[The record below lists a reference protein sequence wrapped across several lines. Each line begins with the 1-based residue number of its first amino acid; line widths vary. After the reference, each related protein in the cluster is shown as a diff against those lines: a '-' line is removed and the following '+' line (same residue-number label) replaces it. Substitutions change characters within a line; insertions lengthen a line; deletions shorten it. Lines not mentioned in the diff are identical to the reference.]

1 MYFVYFVVQS
11 YELESTYNMSKITDQ
26 FIRKIPKT
34 DLHLHLDG
42 SLRLPTLIEMARAD
56 GVELPSCE
64 EAGLNEL
71 VFKKRYA
78 NLGEYLTGF
87 AFTVAVLQNPEH
99 LERAAYELVEDS
111 YNDGIRYIEVRFAP
125 QLHVT
130 HTTEI
135 AGIVKAVHRGLEKAK
150 KHLNASVPEHDMP
163 FEYGIILCAM
173 RRFNRPMSP
182 YYDRLLARAG
192 TTNLRYTY
200 ARASLALVKEA
211 VKLRDAGLPIVG
223 FDLAGEEA
231 GYPAIHHKAAF
242 QLAHSNFLRKTVH
255 AGEAYGPESI
265 FQAITECYA
274 NRIGHGTFLFSE
286 KAIKLK
292 AIKDKR
298 RYIEQLTE
306 YIANQR
312 ITIEVCPTSNLQTIP
327 ELDTLASH
335 PIQQMV
341 DNGLS
346 VSVSTDNRLV
356 SHTTICKELR
366 LCVDHLTLTDSQFRD
381 LVLAGFKRSF
391 FPGPYAEKRAY
402 VRRAINL
409 YDGLAKQYLD

>member
-1 MYFVYFVVQS
+1 
-11 YELESTYNMSKITDQ
+11 
-26 FIRKIPKT
+26 
-34 DLHLHLDG
+34 
-42 SLRLPTLIEMARAD
+42 
-56 GVELPSCE
+56 
-64 EAGLNEL
+64 
-71 VFKKRYA
+71 
-78 NLGEYLTGF
+78 
-87 AFTVAVLQNPEH
+87 
-99 LERAAYELVEDS
+99 
-111 YNDGIRYIEVRFAP
+111 
-125 QLHVT
+125 
-130 HTTEI
+130 
-135 AGIVKAVHRGLEKAK
+135 
-150 KHLNASVPEHDMP
+150 MP

-173 RRFNRPMSP
+173 RRFNRQMSP
-182 YYDRLLARAG
+182 YYDRLIGRAG
-192 TTNLRYTY
+192 TTNIRYTY
-200 ARASLALVKEA
+200 ARASLSLVKEA
-211 VKLRDAGLPIVG
+211 VKLRDEGLPIVG

-231 GYPAIHHKAAF
+231 GSPAIHHKAAF

-265 FQAITECYA
+265 FQAIAECYA

-286 KAIKLK
+286 EAIKLK
-292 AIKDKR
+292 AIKDKK

-327 ELDTLASH
+327 ELDTLANH

-356 SHTTICKELR
+356 SHTTVSRELK
-366 LCVDHLTLTDSQFRD
+366 LCIDHLTLTDSQFRD

-391 FPGPYAEKRAY
+391 FPGSYAEKRAY

-409 YDGLAKQYLD
+409 YDALAEQFLA

>member
-1 MYFVYFVVQS
+1 
-11 YELESTYNMSKITDQ
+11 MSKITEQ

-42 SLRLPTLIEMARAD
+42 SLRLSSLIEMAKSLN
-56 GVELPSCE
+56 VKLPSYE
-64 EAGLNEL
+64 EEGLNEL
-71 VFKKRYA
+71 VFKPKYA
-78 NLGEYLTGF
+78 NLGEYLAGF
-87 AFTVAVLQNPEH
+87 AYTVGVLQTLEN
-99 LERAAYELVEDS
+99 LERAAYELAEDA
-111 YNDGIRYIEVRFAP
+111 YEEGVRYIEVRFAP
-125 QLHVT
+125 QLHIT
-130 HTTEI
+130 HGTEI
-135 AGIVKAVHRGLEKAK
+135 GTIVRAVFQGLDKAK
-150 KHLNASVPEHDMP
+150 KHLNASVPESDMP

-173 RRFNRPMSP
+173 RRFNRHMSP
-182 YYDRLLARAG
+182 YYDRLISRAG
-192 TTNLRYTY
+192 KTGQRYIF
-200 ARASLALVKEA
+200 ARASLGLAKEA
-211 VKLRDAGLPIVG
+211 VKLRDEGLPVVG

-231 GYPAIHHKAAF
+231 GFPAVHHREAF
-242 QLAHSNFLRKTVH
+242 EYAYKHFLRKTVH

-286 KAIKLK
+286 EAIVLK
-292 AIKDKR
+292 SIKDKKE
-298 RYIEQLTE
+298 YIGQLIE

-327 ELDTLASH
+327 EFQTLNDH

-346 VSVSTDNRLV
+346 VSISTDNRLV
-356 SHTTICKELR
+356 SHTSVTKELL
-366 LCVDHLTLTDSQFRD
+366 LCSQYLDLTDSQFRD

-391 FPGPYAEKRAY
+391 YPGPYSNKRNY

-409 YDGLAKQYLD
+409 YDGVAKQFLE

>member
-1 MYFVYFVVQS
+1 
-11 YELESTYNMSKITDQ
+11 MSEITEQ

-42 SLRLPTLIEMARAD
+42 SLRMSSLIDMAKA
-56 GVELPSCE
+56 GGIELPSYKE
-64 EAGLNEL
+64 EGLNEL
-71 VFKKRYA
+71 VFKEHYA
-78 NLGEYLTGF
+78 NLGEYLSGF
-87 AFTVAVLQNPEH
+87 AFTVAVLQNHES
-99 LERAAYELVEDS
+99 LERAAYELAEDS
-111 YNDGIRYIEVRFAP
+111 YNEGVRYIEVRFAP

-130 HTTEI
+130 HSTEI
-135 AGIVKAVHRGLEKAK
+135 AGIVRSVNRGLERAG
-150 KHLNASVPEHDMP
+150 KHLNASVPDSDMP
-163 FEYGIILCAM
+163 FKYGIILCAM
-173 RRFNRPMSP
+173 RRFNRQMSP
-182 YYDRLLARAG
+182 YYDRLIRRAG
-192 TTNLRYTY
+192 TTRLRYTF
-200 ARASLALVKEA
+200 ARASVALVKEA
-211 VKLRDAGLPIVG
+211 VKLRDEGLPIVG

-286 KAIKLK
+286 AAIKLK
-292 AIKDKR
+292 SIRDKK

-327 ELDTLASH
+327 ELDTLANH
-335 PIQQMV
+335 PIQQMI

-356 SHTTICKELR
+356 SHTCVTNELLR
-366 LCVDHLTLTDSQFRD
+366 CTKHLTLSDAQFRD
-381 LVLAGFKRSF
+381 LILAGFKRSF
-391 FPGPYAEKRAY
+391 FPGTYAEKRAF
-402 VRRAINL
+402 VRRAIEL
-409 YDGLAKQYLD
+409 YDDQAMQHLN

>member
-1 MYFVYFVVQS
+1 
-11 YELESTYNMSKITDQ
+11 MSKITEQ
-26 FIRKIPKT
+26 FIQKIPKT

-42 SLRLPTLIEMARAD
+42 SLRLSSLIELAKTSD
-56 GVELPSCE
+56 IELPSYE
-64 EAGLNEL
+64 EEGLNEL
-71 VFKKRYA
+71 VFKERYA

-87 AFTVAVLQNPEH
+87 AFTVAVLQSHEH
-99 LERAAYELVEDS
+99 LERAAYELAEDS
-111 YNDGIRYIEVRFAP
+111 YSEGVRYIEVRFAP

-130 HTTEI
+130 HMTEV
-135 AGIVKAVHRGLEKAK
+135 AGVVEAVNRGLARAK
-150 KHLNASVPEHDMP
+150 KHLNASVAENDLP
-163 FEYGIILCAM
+163 FEYGIILCSM
-173 RRFNRPMSP
+173 RRFNRQMSP
-182 YYDRLLARAG
+182 YYERLINRAG
-192 TTNLRYTY
+192 TTNIRYTF

-211 VKLRDAGLPIVG
+211 VKLRDQGLPIVG

-265 FQAITECYA
+265 FQAIAECYA

-286 KAIKLK
+286 DAIKLK
-292 AIKDKR
+292 SIKDRKG
-298 RYIEQLTE
+298 YVAQLTE

-327 ELDTLASH
+327 ELDTLKNH
-335 PIQQMV
+335 PIQQMI

-346 VSVSTDNRLV
+346 VSISTDNRLV
-356 SHTTICKELR
+356 SHTTICRELK
-366 LCVDHLTLTDSQFRD
+366 LCAAELTLTDSQFRD

-409 YDGLAKQYLD
+409 YDALAMQYLD

>member
-1 MYFVYFVVQS
+1 MP
-11 YELESTYNMSKITDQ
+11 KITEQ

-42 SLRLPTLIEMARAD
+42 SLRLSSLIEMAKSV
-56 GVELPSCE
+56 GIKLPSYE

-71 VFKKRYA
+71 VFKGRYA
-78 NLGEYLTGF
+78 DLGEYLAGF
-87 AFTVAVLQNPEH
+87 AYTVGVLQTLEN
-99 LERAAYELVEDS
+99 LERAAFELAEDS
-111 YNDGIRYIEVRFAP
+111 HAEGVRYIEVRFAP

-130 HTTEI
+130 HATEI
-135 AGIVKAVHRGLEKAK
+135 GSVVRAVFRGLEKAK
-150 KHLNASVPEHDMP
+150 KHLNARIDEPDMP

-173 RRFNRPMSP
+173 RRFNRQMSP
-182 YYDRLLARAG
+182 YYERLLKRG
-192 TTNLRYTY
+192 QNSTLRYSY

-211 VKLRDAGLPIVG
+211 VKLRDEGLPIVG

-231 GYPAIHHKAAF
+231 GYPAVHHKAAF
-242 QLAHSNFLRKTVH
+242 QCAHSNFLRKTVH

-286 KAIKLK
+286 AAIKLK
-292 AIKDKR
+292 SIKDKAG
-298 RYIEQLTE
+298 YIAQLSE

-327 ELDTLASH
+327 EFQSLKDH
-335 PIQQMV
+335 PLQLMI
-341 DNGLS
+341 DNALS
-346 VSVSTDNRLV
+346 VSISTDNRLV
-356 SHTTICKELR
+356 SHTSVTNELL
-366 LCVDHLTLTDSQFRD
+366 LCTQYLDLTDSQFRD

-391 FPGPYAEKRAY
+391 FPGSYAKKRAY

-409 YDGLAKQYLD
+409 YDSLAIEACYAPSSA